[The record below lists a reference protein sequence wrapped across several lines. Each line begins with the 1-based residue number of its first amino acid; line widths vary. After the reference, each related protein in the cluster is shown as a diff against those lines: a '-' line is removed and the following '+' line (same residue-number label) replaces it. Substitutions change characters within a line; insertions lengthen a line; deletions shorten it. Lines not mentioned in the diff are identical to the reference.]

1 MKQSLLEH
9 FSSTRSGKD
18 AFARLTC
25 LEQRGSARDYT
36 RRFREL
42 SLQADKTL
50 ITPNAQKFYYIKGLR
65 LELRTHVETLDP
77 ASYDDAVR
85 IAEAA
90 DEAHSYSNSSRR
102 AEQRSAQHRK
112 DRQADNQRAHDRRDR
127 AARPERP
134 ANGPVGPTRVQAA
147 WRSTPRSSCSSQ
159 WCSAYGD

>member
-18 AFARLTC
+18 AFARPC

-42 SLQADKTL
+42 SLQANKTL

-90 DEAHSYSNSSRR
+90 DETV
-102 AEQRSAQHRK
+102 
-112 DRQADNQRAHDRRDR
+112 AD
-127 AARPERP
+127 
-134 ANGPVGPTRVQAA
+134 
-147 WRSTPRSSCSSQ
+147 C
-159 WCSAYGD
+159 